1 MAQNKVDYSELSKAT
16 AHLQAEMQDRDLA
29 SAVQTL
35 LKDWLE
41 AYQGL
46 IINRLKT
53 CPVQEMEHQR
63 NLLVASEAFNDFL
76 TAVIANGDMAEADL
90 KSIMEAEAFNSQTGF
105 YPE

>member
-1 MAQNKVDYSELSKAT
+1 MARNKADYSTLSKIT
-16 AHLQAEMQDRDLA
+16 DNLQTEMQERDLA

-46 IINRLKT
+46 IISRLKT
-53 CPVQEMEHQR
+53 CPVKEMEHQR

-90 KSIMEAEAFNSQTGF
+90 KAILEAEAFNSQQGF

>member
-1 MAQNKVDYSELSKAT
+1 MARNKADYSTLSKIT
-16 AHLQAEMQDRDLA
+16 DNLQTEMQERDLA

-53 CPVQEMEHQR
+53 CPVKEMEHQR

-76 TAVIANGDMAEADL
+76 TAVIASGDMAEADL
-90 KSIMEAEAFNSQTGF
+90 KAILEAEAFNSQQGF